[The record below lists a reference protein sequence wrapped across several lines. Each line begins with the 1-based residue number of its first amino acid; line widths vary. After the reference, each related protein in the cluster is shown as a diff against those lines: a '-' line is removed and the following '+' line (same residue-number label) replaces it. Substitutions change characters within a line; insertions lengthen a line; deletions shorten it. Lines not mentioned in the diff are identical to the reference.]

1 MDEDEEGATTEIS
14 RNRAETEW
22 ESEGVGEGVREGAQ
36 EGEKSWTCEIRA
48 KMKEREE
55 KREGEGGG
63 RREER
68 VLSIDLSRRVAPLP
82 SLGLVWTTLS
92 AVCHETGSIFMAAL
106 NIRVRSEENRR
117 LSDSVLLTD
126 AAERQT
132 ALLFEN

>member
-63 RREER
+63 RRECSLLISLAVSPHSPR
-68 VLSIDLSRRVAPLP
+68 SAWCGLP
-82 SLGLVWTTLS
+82 
-92 AVCHETGSIFMAAL
+92 
-106 NIRVRSEENRR
+106 
-117 LSDSVLLTD
+117 
-126 AAERQT
+126 
-132 ALLFEN
+132 

>member
-1 MDEDEEGATTEIS
+1 MDMRDTGQDE
-14 RNRAETEW
+14 RA
-22 ESEGVGEGVREGAQ
+22 RRKA
-36 EGEKSWTCEIRA
+36 R
-48 KMKEREE
+48 
-55 KREGEGGG
+55 GGG